1 MARDRRALRDQ
12 QAASAARNR
21 ASLGETP
28 RKAREHQ
35 RDRDL
40 HDRDQ
45 FGVVL
50 GPRVGRLDVTAEVE
64 PVSETAARQLG
75 DEREQA

>member
-12 QAASAARNR
+12 QPASAARNR
-21 ASLGETP
+21 TRLGETP
-28 RKAREHQ
+28 REAREHQ

-45 FGVVL
+45 DRVVL
-50 GPRVGRLDVTAEVE
+50 GTRVGRLDVLAEVE
-64 PVSETAARQLG
+64 SVSETAARQFG